1 MVEFVGLIKVNII
14 RGTNLVV
21 RDMVSSDP
29 YVVLSLGN
37 QVKITSA
44 VFSFFPS
51 TCARLCMV
59 IEGYVYLSMQ
69 SMKTRVIKNNI
80 NPVWNECLMLSI
92 PANIPPLKLV
102 SFFDIFVEVLNLNLM
117 FPHVFSGEAK

>member
-37 QVKITSA
+37 QVKATSA
-44 VFSFFPS
+44 KFMFSTP
-51 TCARLCMV
+51 CATLCMV
-59 IEGYVYLSMQ
+59 IEGYVF
-69 SMKTRVIKNNI
+69 I
-80 NPVWNECLMLSI
+80 NAVHEDTGY
-92 PANIPPLKLV
+92 K
-102 SFFDIFVEVLNLNLM
+102 E
-117 FPHVFSGEAK
+117 

>member
-21 RDMVSSDP
+21 RDMVTSDP

-37 QVKITSA
+37 QVN
-44 VFSFFPS
+44 
-51 TCARLCMV
+51 
-59 IEGYVYLSMQ
+59 YLSYIIYQLHVKAYDVGSCVNVMQ
-69 SMKTRVIKNNI
+69 SMKTRVIKSNI

-92 PANIPPLKLV
+92 PEHIPPLKLV
-102 SFFDIFVEVLNLNLM
+102 SL
-117 FPHVFSGEAK
+117 FS